1 MKHSARFALVLA
13 LALLSLA
20 STLQA
25 ATPSSGTFTTPSD
38 DTLGTKQTITFTGG
52 PLAVSSGFTNYS
64 LPTCTQQA
72 AGTNVAPPG
81 VCEIFVLT
89 VELPANYYETHAGNV
104 TAHLTWQTPE
114 GTDPSLD
121 DVGLFIVD
129 SRGNVVA
136 SSDDTNPAA
145 AGGTGRA
152 EETAVGSNVPA
163 GTYRVIVLNS
173 LSPLPIPR
181 YDVTLTFN
189 LTQKPA
195 PPPPTAKVF
204 DNYTPPVITAAD
216 GTKSQA
222 GRTANEPSIGVN
234 WKSGNVMFLAG
245 LTTFRVS
252 FNDTTAPATAT
263 WSGNVG
269 APIVSRISLDPIL
282 FTDAKTG
289 RTFVSQLMAACSLMA
304 FTDDDGANWF
314 QNPVGC
320 GVATFVDHQT
330 VGGGPFPAGFSS
342 TDPIYNYPNSVQ
354 YCAQDVASAQCAV
367 SMNGG
372 ITFGLGTPV
381 YLITDCGGLHG
392 HIRTAPDGTLYLP
405 NKDCG
410 GQIGVHVSTTN
421 GTSWTKSLV
430 PGSVA
435 ANSDP
440 WVDIGPNGTV
450 YLGWIDG
457 DHFPMMA
464 VSHDRGAT
472 WSQPVNVGTQHN
484 IQNAAFASVVAGDD
498 DRAAMAFLGTDAGGD
513 LQGATFQG
521 VWHLYVSF
529 TYDGGNTWTTYNAT
543 PGDPVQR
550 GCIWLG
556 GGDNPC
562 RNLLDFMGI
571 TVDKQGRVLVGYADG
586 CIDDQ
591 LPPVSDPI
599 EGTPPP
605 NNCVSQ
611 PPADAQDAVKTK
623 LGTIARQ
630 SGGLPLFAA
639 YDGLFA
645 TVPGAPVLSGM
656 EGNTV
661 NHLAWTTPSNGG
673 SAITGYKLY
682 RGTSSGGETLYQ
694 TLGVVNNYDDTA
706 VTNGTTYYYRVAATN
721 AKGDSATSNEV
732 ALTPAYTAA
741 PSAPQRL
748 KATAKKGGVMLT
760 WSAPKDQGTAPVTG
774 YRIYRSVAPGLETFL
789 VAVGNTTHYSD
800 EGLAS
805 GTTYYYKVTAVN
817 AVGES
822 PKSNEDSAKAK

>member
-1 MKHSARFALVLA
+1 MKQSARF
-13 LALLSLA
+13 LSLLA
-20 STLQA
+20 SAVLLLTSALQA
-25 ATPSSGTFTTPSD
+25 ATPASGTINTPSD
-38 DTLGTKQTITFTGG
+38 DALGTKQTITFFGG
-52 PLAVSSGFTNYS
+52 PLAISSGFTNYS
-64 LPTCTQQA
+64 FPSCNQSA
-72 AGTNVAPPG
+72 AGTDIVPPG
-81 VCEIFVLT
+81 VCDVFVLSIN
-89 VELPANYYETHAGNV
+89 LPANYYETHAGNV
-104 TAHLTWQTPE
+104 TAHLTWTTPD

-129 SRGNVVA
+129 SHGNAVA
-136 SSDDTNPAA
+136 SSDDTNATA

-152 EETAVGSNVPA
+152 EETAVASNLPA
-163 GTYRVIVLNS
+163 GNYKIIILNS

-181 YDVTLTFN
+181 YDVTVTFN

-195 PPPPTAKVF
+195 PPPPQTKIF
-204 DNYTPPVITAAD
+204 DNYTPPVVN
-216 GTKSQA
+216 GTQL

-234 WKSGNVMFLAG
+234 WKTGNVMFLAG
-245 LTTFRVS
+245 LTTFRVG
-252 FNDTTAPATAT
+252 FDDTTAPATAN

-269 APIVSRISLDPIL
+269 STITSRISLDPIL
-282 FTDAKTG
+282 FTDAHTG

-330 VGGGPFPAGFSS
+330 VGGGPFPFGTSA
-342 TDPIYNYPNSVQ
+342 TDPVFNYRNSVQ

-410 GQIGVHVSTTN
+410 GEIGLHVSTDS
-421 GTSWTKSLV
+421 GASWTKHTV
-430 PGSVA
+430 PGTLA

-440 WVDIGPNGTV
+440 WVDVAPDGTV

-457 DHFPMMA
+457 DHTPMMG
-464 VSHDRGAT
+464 VSHDRGANWT
-472 WSQPVNVGTQHN
+472 TRSIGAEHN
-484 IQNAAFASVVAGDD
+484 IQNAVFASVVAGDS
-498 DRAAMAFLGTDAGGD
+498 DRAAFAFIGTDTGGD

-521 VWHLYVSF
+521 VWHLYVAY
-529 TYDGGNTWTTYNAT
+529 TYNGGDTWTTYNAT

-571 TVDKQGRVLVGYADG
+571 TLDKQGRVLVGYADG
-586 CIDDQ
+586 CIDDP

-605 NNCVSQ
+605 NRCVSA

-623 LGTIARQ
+623 LATIARQ

-639 YDGLFA
+639 NDGLFA
-645 TVPGAPVLSGM
+645 TVPGAPVLSGL
-656 EGNTV
+656 EGNNV
-661 NHLAWTTPSNGG
+661 NRLTWTTPSNGG
-673 SAITGYKLY
+673 AAITGYKVY
-682 RGTSSGGETLYQ
+682 RGTSSGGETLL
-694 TLGVVNNYDDTA
+694 TSVGAVNSFDDTG
-706 VTNGTTYYYRVAATN
+706 VTNGTTYYYRVSAVN
-721 AKGDSATSNEV
+721 AKGEGSTSNEV
-732 ALTPAYTAA
+732 ALKPAFKAA

-748 KATAKKGGVMLT
+748 KASAKKGGVMLT
-760 WSAPKDQGTAPVTG
+760 WSAPADQGTAPVTG
-774 YRIYRSVAPGLETFL
+774 YRVYRSAAPGLETFL

-805 GTTYYYKVTAVN
+805 GATYYYKVTAVN

-822 PKSNEDSAKAK
+822 PKSNEDSARVK

>member
-1 MKHSARFALVLA
+1 MKHSARFVLPLA
-13 LALLSLA
+13 LALLALT
-20 STLQA
+20 STLFA
-25 ATPSSGTFTTPSD
+25 ATPSSGTFSTPPD

-52 PLAVSSGFTNYS
+52 PLAVSSGFTNIS
-64 LPTCTQQA
+64 LPSCTQSA
-72 AGTNVAPPG
+72 AGTNIAPPG

-89 VELPANYYETHAGNV
+89 VDLPANYYDTHAGNV

-121 DVGLFIVD
+121 DVDLYMVD
-129 SRGNVVA
+129 SRGNIVA
-136 SSDDTNPAA
+136 SSADTNAVA
-145 AGGTGRA
+145 LGGTGRA

-163 GTYRVIVLNS
+163 GVYRVIVLNS

-189 LTQKPA
+189 LTQKPT
-195 PPPPTAKVF
+195 PPPPQANIFK
-204 DNYTPPVITAAD
+204 NYTPPVIN
-216 GTKSQA
+216 GTQA

-234 WKSGNVMFLAG
+234 WKTGNVMFLAG

-252 FNDTTAPATAT
+252 FDDATTPATAT

-282 FTDAKTG
+282 FTDAQTG

-320 GVATFVDHQT
+320 GIGTFVDHQT
-330 VGGGPFPAGFSS
+330 VGGGPFPLGITAN
-342 TDPIYNYPNSVQ
+342 DPVFNYQNSVQ

-410 GQIGVHVSTTN
+410 GEIGVHVSTDSGAT
-421 GTSWTKSLV
+421 WTKHTV
-430 PGSVA
+430 PGSLA

-440 WVDIGPNGTV
+440 WVDVGPNGVV
-450 YLGWIDG
+450 YLGWVDG

-464 VSHDRGAT
+464 VSHDRGAN
-472 WSQPVNVGTQHN
+472 WSTPANVGTQQN
-484 IQNAAFASVVAGDD
+484 IQNAVFASVVAGDD
-498 DRAAMAFLGTDAGGD
+498 DRAAIAFLGTDQGGD

-521 VWHLYVSF
+521 NWYLYVAF
-529 TYDGGNTWTTYNAT
+529 TYDGGANWTTYNAT

-571 TVDKQGRVLVGYADG
+571 SLDKQGRVLVGYADG
-586 CIDDQ
+586 CIDDP
-591 LPPVSDPI
+591 LNA
-599 EGTPPP
+599 G
-605 NNCVSQ
+605 NRCVSA
-611 PPADAQDAVKTK
+611 PPANAQDAVKTK

-630 SGGLPLFAA
+630 AGGLPLFAA
-639 YDGLFA
+639 NDGLFA

-656 EGNTV
+656 EDNNV

-673 SAITGYKLY
+673 AAITGYKLY

-694 TLGVVNNYDDTA
+694 TLGVVNSYDDTA
-706 VTNGTTYYYRVAATN
+706 VSNGTTYYYRVAASN

-732 ALTPAYTAA
+732 ALTPAFKAA
-741 PSAPQRL
+741 PTAPQRL

-760 WSAPKDQGTAPVTG
+760 WSAPKDQGTAPITG
-774 YRIYRSVAPGLETFL
+774 YRIYRSTVPGLEQFL
-789 VAVGNTTHYSD
+789 IAVGNTTHYSD
-800 EGLAS
+800 EGLAA
-805 GTTYYYKVTAVN
+805 GTTYYYQVAAVN